1 MQAPIRIEGGS
12 NQFEGRVEVYYN
24 GQWGTVCDDNWDI
37 IAAGY
42 VFTLKLNVHVCISC
56 DFSVLFVV
64 NLDMVMQSEHT
75 QAAILV
81 V

>member
-37 IAAGY
+37 IAAKY
-42 VFTLKLNVHVCISC
+42 VLIFNIEISLALSILKRCLSSTWIW
-56 DFSVLFVV
+56 
-64 NLDMVMQSEHT
+64 
-75 QAAILV
+75 
-81 V
+81 

>member
-1 MQAPIRIEGGS
+1 MTCVLFLANTTTPLVQAPIRIEGGS

-42 VFTLKLNVHVCISC
+42 VLTLKLNIHVLH
-56 DFSVLFVV
+56 FL
-64 NLDMVMQSEHT
+64 
-75 QAAILV
+75 
-81 V
+81 